1 MSQSI
6 NSAPAIPINQH
17 RRYARVR
24 MVEPPFPIYRA
35 AVSGLL
41 AMLVSIGVARFGYA
55 PLVPALVAAHW
66 FGAAAA
72 FWLGAAN
79 LLGYF
84 LGAAIMRVWRRP
96 INARLAVILLMAVTC
111 ASILASA
118 FDLGIAWFAVWRLL
132 SGITGG
138 VLMVLM
144 AAAVVGRAPA
154 AQKGRVSGITF
165 AGMGSGMALSAL
177 LIPVLLAQGLAFTW
191 AALGTLC
198 VVATVIVAVIMPASR
213 IVPAPRV
220 AGAGRGVSRPVL
232 LLIIAYAASA
242 FGFVPHIL
250 FWASF
255 VAIGLQRGVAAGA
268 EVSAILGV
276 AAALGPPI
284 LGRVADRFGFLPTL
298 ACGYA
303 VMACAVALPLVWDA
317 PLGLA
322 LSAIGVGAVALGA
335 VMLAAGA
342 IATLVPA
349 NRLAADWG
357 LATMAY
363 AVIQA
368 ATAAGFS
375 TLFHATGSFRLLF
388 AIGAVSL
395 VGCAGLVAVSQR
407 IRKEAVLF

>member
-1 MSQSI
+1 
-6 NSAPAIPINQH
+6 
-17 RRYARVR
+17 

-84 LGAAIMRVWRRP
+84 VGAAIMRVWRRP
-96 INARLAVILLMAVTC
+96 INARLAVILLMGVTC

-154 AQKGRVSGITF
+154 AEKGKVSGIIF

-276 AAALGPPI
+276 AAAFGPPI
-284 LGRVADRFGFLPTL
+284 LGRVADRFGFLRTL
-298 ACGYA
+298 ACGYL

-388 AIGAVSL
+388 AIGAMSL

-407 IRKEAVLF
+407 IRKEEVLF

>member
-1 MSQSI
+1 
-6 NSAPAIPINQH
+6 
-17 RRYARVR
+17 